1 VNLALLAAA
10 PLPVIVHVATV
21 VPAFCLG
28 LWQFLVST
36 KGSSAHRA
44 VGTLYLLL
52 MTATAGTALF
62 VHTPGFR
69 HIDLGPLQLSWIH
82 LFIPLTLYGV
92 LGSTLAVRR
101 HDVAGHRRAMI
112 NTFVGA
118 LLIAGGFAL
127 SPGRIMHAVLFS

>member
-1 VNLALLAAA
+1 VNPAPLAGA

-21 VPAFCLG
+21 VPAFFLG

-36 KGSSAHRA
+36 KGSSAHRT
-44 VGTLYLLL
+44 VGALYLVL
-52 MTATAGTALF
+52 MTATAITAVF

-69 HIDLGPLQLSWIH
+69 HFDVGPLQLSWIH

-92 LGSTLAVRR
+92 VGSTLAVRR

-118 LLIAGGFAL
+118 LVIAGGFAL